1 MKFSHRLHGKTI
13 VMLGVMAVFG
23 ALGDVLLRKG
33 MKQVGGITTWT
44 LGALAQT
51 FSRTFRT
58 EDIWMGIGSL
68 LLFFVAYL
76 LVLSWADYSY
86 VQPASATGY
95 FFVALLGYLILGEVI
110 APMRWVGVL
119 VICLGVM
126 LVGGTPPRTT
136 EQG

>member
-1 MKFSHRLHGKTI
+1 MKFPHRLHGKTI
-13 VMLGVMAVFG
+13 FMLGVMAVFG

-33 MKQVGGITTWT
+33 MKQVGGITAWSLSA
-44 LGALAQT
+44 LGHAFT
-51 FSRTFRT
+51 RTFRT
-58 EDIWMGIGSL
+58 EAIWMGIGSL

-110 APMRWVGVL
+110 APMRWIGVL

-136 EQG
+136 EEG

>member
-1 MKFSHRLHGKTI
+1 MKFPHRLHGKTI

-33 MKQVGGITTWT
+33 MKQVGGVATWKFS
-44 LGALAQT
+44 ALAQT

-136 EQG
+136 EEG

>member
-13 VMLGVMAVFG
+13 SLLALMALFG

-33 MKQVGGITTWT
+33 MRQVGAISS
-44 LGALAQT
+44 LHPSALASV
-51 FSRTFRT
+51 FERTFRSGP
-58 EDIWMGIGSL
+58 IWLGITSL
-68 LLFFVAYL
+68 LLFFVSYL

-95 FFVALLGYLILGEVI
+95 LFVAVLGYLLLGEVI
-110 APMRWVGVL
+110 PRMRWLGVLIICVGVL
-119 VICLGVM
+119 

-136 EQG
+136 EEA

>member
-1 MKFSHRLHGKTI
+1 MKFPHRLHGKTI
-13 VMLGVMAVFG
+13 AMLGVMAVFG

-44 LGALAQT
+44 LSALAQA

-58 EDIWMGIGSL
+58 EDVWMGIGSL

-119 VICLGVM
+119 VICLGVL

-136 EQG
+136 EEG

>member
-1 MKFSHRLHGKTI
+1 MKFPHRLHGKTI

-44 LGALAQT
+44 LSALAET

-136 EQG
+136 EEG

>member
-1 MKFSHRLHGKTI
+1 MRLPHRLHGKTI
-13 VMLGVMAVFG
+13 VLIAMMALFG

-33 MKQVGGITTWT
+33 MEQI
-44 LGALAQT
+44 GAISSWHASALLSA
-51 FSRTFRT
+51 FERTFRSGP
-58 EDIWMGIGSL
+58 IWLGITSL

-95 FFVALLGYLILGEVI
+95 LFVAILGYLLLGEVI
-110 APMRWVGVL
+110 PRGRWIGVL
-119 VICLGVM
+119 VICLGVL

-136 EQG
+136 EEG

>member
-1 MKFSHRLHGKTI
+1 MKFPHRLHGKTI
-13 VMLGVMAVFG
+13 FMLGVMAVFG

-33 MKQVGGITTWT
+33 MKQVGGITAWSLSA
-44 LGALAQT
+44 LGQAFT
-51 FSRTFRT
+51 RTFRT
-58 EDIWMGIGSL
+58 EAIWMGIGSL

-110 APMRWVGVL
+110 APMRWIGVL

-136 EQG
+136 EEG

>member
-1 MKFSHRLHGKTI
+1 MKFPHRLHGKTI
-13 VMLGVMAVFG
+13 FMLGVMTVFG

-33 MKQVGGITTWT
+33 MKQVGGITAWSLSA
-44 LGALAQT
+44 LGHA
-51 FSRTFRT
+51 FVRTFRT
-58 EDIWMGIGSL
+58 ETIWMGIGSL

-76 LVLSWADYSY
+76 MVLSWADYSY

-95 FFVALLGYLILGEVI
+95 FFVVLLGYLILGEVI
-110 APMRWVGVL
+110 APMRWIGVL

-136 EQG
+136 EEG